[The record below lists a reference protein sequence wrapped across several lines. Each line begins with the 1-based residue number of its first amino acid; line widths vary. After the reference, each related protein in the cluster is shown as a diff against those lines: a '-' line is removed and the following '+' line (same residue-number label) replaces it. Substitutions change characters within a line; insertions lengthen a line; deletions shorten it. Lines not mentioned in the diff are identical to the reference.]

1 MVSNHL
7 APPFWM
13 TASPGLGVEGSPQ
26 RTYFLLW
33 HGLAHSQIREGTR
46 KGFVNSSRASR
57 LILQN
62 VNAVFSSGKNWASD
76 HSRSRATEECIQWV
90 IKSSVCK
97 RWKSAGSW
105 RVKQEEKE
113 QRSWGREGRASQ
125 HCLYLR
131 SWQVW
136 ILWFENIKGRQN
148 QHSEPWNNPASL
160 AAFGCASSPLVR
172 PVVYLHPF
180 VYSSYIF
187 SSPTHKI
194 LRRNSGENVFLA

>member
-7 APPFWM
+7 TPPFCM
-13 TASPGLGVEGSPQ
+13 ATSLGLGVDGSPQ

-33 HGLAHSQIREGTR
+33 RGLAHSQIGEGTR
-46 KGFVNSSRASR
+46 DYFANSSSISR
-57 LILQN
+57 FMLQN
-62 VNAVFSSGKNWASD
+62 ADVVFSSGKNWAAD

-90 IKSSVCK
+90 IKSSVRK

-113 QRSWGREGRASQ
+113 QRKLGREGRASQ
-125 HCLYLR
+125 HYLYLR

-160 AAFGCASSPLVR
+160 AAFGCARSPLVR
-172 PVVYLHPF
+172 PAVYLHLF